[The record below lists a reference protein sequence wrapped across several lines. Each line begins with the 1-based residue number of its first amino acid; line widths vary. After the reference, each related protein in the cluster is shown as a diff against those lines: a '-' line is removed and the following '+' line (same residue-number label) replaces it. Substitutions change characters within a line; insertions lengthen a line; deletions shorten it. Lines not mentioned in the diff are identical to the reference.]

1 MGKLKD
7 LSLRVQEIIDTEV
20 QNSWDTALG
29 TIEDAKIDTADNIVE
44 QLEGL
49 ANEYGLDFEDL
60 EELFKEEPLR
70 DMIDE
75 SIHYVWDV

>member
-29 TIEDAKIDTADNIVE
+29 TIEDAKIDTVDNIVE
-44 QLEGL
+44 QLSSL
-49 ANEYGLDFEDL
+49 AAVYGLDFEDL

-70 DMIDE
+70 DMIDK

>member
-1 MGKLKD
+1 MGKLKQLTID
-7 LSLRVQEIIDTEV
+7 VEDIIESCVQDG
-20 QNSWDTALG
+20 WDTALG

-44 QLEGL
+44 QLESL
-49 ANEYGLDFEDL
+49 ANKYGLDFEDL

-75 SIHYVWDV
+75 TIHYVWDI

>member
-20 QNSWDTALG
+20 QNGWDTALE

-44 QLEGL
+44 QLESL
-49 ANEYGLDFEDL
+49 ANEYGLGFEDL
-60 EELFKEEPLR
+60 EELFKEEPIR

>member
-29 TIEDAKIDTADNIVE
+29 TIEDAKIDTADNIID
-44 QLEGL
+44 QLSSL
-49 ANEYGLDFEDL
+49 AAVYGLDFEDL
-60 EELFKEEPLR
+60 EELFKDEPIR

>member
-7 LSLRVQEIIDTEV
+7 LSLRVEEIINNQAQD
-20 QNSWDTALG
+20 SWDRALG

-44 QLEGL
+44 QLESL
-49 ANEYGLDFEDL
+49 ANEYGLNFEDL

-75 SIHYVWDV
+75 TINYVWDV

>member
-7 LSLRVQEIIDTEV
+7 LSLRVQEIIDNQV

-44 QLEGL
+44 QLESL
-49 ANEYGLDFEDL
+49 ANIYGLDFEDL

>member
-44 QLEGL
+44 QLSSL
-49 ANEYGLDFEDL
+49 AAVYGLDFEDL
-60 EELFKEEPLR
+60 EELFRDEPIR

>member
-44 QLEGL
+44 QLSSL
-49 ANEYGLDFEDL
+49 AAVYGLDFEDL
-60 EELFKEEPLR
+60 EELFKDEPIR

>member
-20 QNSWDTALG
+20 QNSWDTALS

-60 EELFKEEPLR
+60 EELFKEEPIR

>member
-20 QNSWDTALG
+20 QNGWDTALE
-29 TIEDAKIDTADNIVE
+29 TIEDAKIDTADSIVQ

-49 ANEYGLDFEDL
+49 ASEYGLGFEDL
-60 EELFKEEPLR
+60 EELFRDEPIR

>member
-7 LSLRVQEIIDTEV
+7 LSLRVQEIIDTEA
-20 QNSWDTALG
+20 QNGWDIALG
-29 TIEDAKIDTADNIVE
+29 TIEDAKSELTDNIVE

-49 ANEYGLDFEDL
+49 AQMYGLDFEDL

-70 DMIDE
+70 DMINE
-75 SIHYVWDV
+75 TIHYVWDI

>member
-7 LSLRVQEIIDTEV
+7 LSLRVQEIIDNEV
-20 QNSWDTALG
+20 QDRWDTALG
-29 TIEDAKIDTADNIVE
+29 TIEDAKIDTVDNIIE
-44 QLEGL
+44 QLESV
-49 ANEYGLDFEDL
+49 ANVYGLDFEDL

>member
-7 LSLRVQEIIDTEV
+7 LSLRVQEIIDTEA
-20 QNSWDTALG
+20 QNGWDIALG
-29 TIEDAKIDTADNIVE
+29 TIEDAKIELNDNIVE

-49 ANEYGLDFEDL
+49 AQMYGLDFEDL

-75 SIHYVWDV
+75 TIHYVWDV

>member
-7 LSLRVQEIIDTEV
+7 LSLRVQEIINNQAQD
-20 QNSWDTALG
+20 SWDTARS

-75 SIHYVWDV
+75 TIDYLWDV